1 MHAHRRLLHPE
12 GESVKIAILYSGGK
26 DSTLT
31 LHYYASQGWD
41 VACLLALIPE
51 NQDSFLFQNTN
62 EQLVQAQAAALQIP
76 LITQSTKGEEETEL
90 DDLATLLDKARE
102 RYRITGVAVG
112 ALASDY
118 QHVRISHA
126 CEEIGLKIFAPL
138 WHKAQARILR
148 EVIDA
153 GYDVRMSRIA
163 AMGLDKSWLGRRM
176 TLEDVGKLE
185 ALHERLGLH
194 VAGEG
199 GEFETIVLDGPLFKH
214 PVFMKSEVVMETPER
229 GDLRLLGI
237 Q

>member
-1 MHAHRRLLHPE
+1 M
-12 GESVKIAILYSGGK
+12 KIAILYSGGK

-31 LHYYASQGWD
+31 LHYYASQGWEI
-41 VACLLALIPE
+41 ACLLAIIPE
-51 NQDSFLFQNTN
+51 NQDSFMFQNTN

-90 DDLATLLDKARE
+90 ADLATLLSKAE
-102 RYRITGVAVG
+102 EKYQITGVAVG

-118 QHVRISHA
+118 QHVRVNHA
-126 CEEIGLKIFAPL
+126 CEALGLKTFAPL
-138 WHKAQARILR
+138 WHKAQTSILR
-148 EVIDA
+148 DIIEA

-163 AMGLDKSWLGRRM
+163 AMGLDESWLGRRL
-176 TLEDVGKLE
+176 TLEDIGKLE
-185 ALHERLGLH
+185 ALHEQLGLH

-214 PVFMKSEVVMETPER
+214 PIILKSEVLMETPER
-229 GDLRLLGI
+229 GELRLLEI